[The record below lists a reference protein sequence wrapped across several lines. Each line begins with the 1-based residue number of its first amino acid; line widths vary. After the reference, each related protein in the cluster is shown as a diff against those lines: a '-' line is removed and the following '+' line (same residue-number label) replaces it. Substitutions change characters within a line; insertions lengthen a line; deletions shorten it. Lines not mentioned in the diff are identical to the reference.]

1 MKDKEE
7 NKKKQIKLPDILK
20 NKYALLVLAI
30 GLLLVLWPS
39 GSKTEEKQ
47 TAELAVPAFSV
58 VEEESRLETQLSKIK
73 GAGRVS
79 VLLSVAGSASREL
92 AEGEKGTLVIS
103 ESGKER
109 VVELYYVN
117 PQYMGAVIVCEGA
130 GSAELRLQI
139 TKAVSNFTGL
149 GTDKI
154 SVISMDR

>member
-1 MKDKEE
+1 
-7 NKKKQIKLPDILK
+7 
-20 NKYALLVLAI
+20 
-30 GLLLVLWPS
+30 
-39 GSKTEEKQ
+39 
-47 TAELAVPAFSV
+47 
-58 VEEESRLETQLSKIK
+58 
-73 GAGRVS
+73 
-79 VLLSVAGSASREL
+79 LSVAGSASREL

-117 PQYMGAVIVCEGA
+117 PEYTGAVIVCEGA